1 MQNPQIKSLL
11 FLVAAVIL
19 FLFSLALVPPV
30 EMYCRFQRPAI
41 ALLVVQILLV
51 LFQLIAKQAQK
62 ERALMIATFV
72 FVTIGVAL
80 NAMLLLMA
88 RGRC

>member
-51 LFQLIAKQAQK
+51 LFQLIAKPVQK
-62 ERALMIATFV
+62 ERALMIGTFV
-72 FVTIGVAL
+72 FGTIGVAL